1 MIKKYDDGEFTQKF
15 LIDDF
20 NGDLVIS
27 KPRGKG
33 LSLHDLP
40 EGRVILLAAGT
51 GLYPFSDTIDLLYKE
66 HLVDSESSFAN
77 QVRIR
82 DPLVGEKPFKK
93 FKFSLYIT
101 VNTIDELHP
110 ITLFQCNELTKLGR
124 LICYAKMKSV

>member
-1 MIKKYDDGEFTQKF
+1 M
-15 LIDDF
+15 
-20 NGDLVIS
+20 
-27 KPRGKG
+27 
-33 LSLHDLP
+33 
-40 EGRVILLAAGT
+40 AAGT

-110 ITLFQCNELTKLGR
+110 ITLFQCNELAKLGK
-124 LICYAKMKSV
+124 LICYAKMKAL